1 MLYWLPSMDVMCQW
15 RQLTSGLF
23 DGVLNRGYWVIPRL
37 NLHMLCTFLYPIRH
51 VGKRVFRARTYL
63 NVPPKT
69 SLTIPSYN
77 PWMYLHSNGETQPEN
92 LRRSLKIKK
101 YGQIPGTFG
110 NVLKVGGLISAV
122 IVRHTQYP
130 RKVSHKSGLPCPR
143 VPPLPY
149 FSGYKLLFGKHHIQD
164 STGISRHIT
173 SHTFKNEDW
182 HNSL

>member
-1 MLYWLPSMDVMCQW
+1 MCQW

-92 LRRSLKIKK
+92 LRRSLKRKIRPDPRDFRERFESWRFDLGCNSTA
-101 YGQIPGTFG
+101 YAIPPKGFT
-110 NVLKVGGLISAV
+110 
-122 IVRHTQYP
+122 
-130 RKVSHKSGLPCPR
+130 
-143 VPPLPY
+143 
-149 FSGYKLLFGKHHIQD
+149 
-164 STGISRHIT
+164 
-173 SHTFKNEDW
+173 
-182 HNSL
+182 